1 MKLKDLLKVAAGNI
15 IFYVESDANDYNCYK
30 FSDKRYYKETELTE
44 EIKDLTVV
52 EVSPDECD
60 CNTLEIY
67 LLKGE

>member
-1 MKLKDLLKVAAGNI
+1 MKLKDLLKVASGNI
-15 IFYVESDANDYNCYK
+15 VFYVHNN
-30 FSDKRYYKETELTE
+30 YYYDPAELTE

-67 LLKGE
+67 LVKGE